1 MAGGSTNA
9 VILKHIRTLYHTG
22 AIGGLTDG
30 QLLERFVDGRDATA
44 EVAFAALMERHGP
57 MVFDVC
63 RQMLG
68 NPHEAQDAFQAT
80 FFVLVRKARSVRKSD
95 SVASW
100 LHGVARRVAMRAKTD
115 AARRRMHEREGA
127 KSAAAET
134 LGDGD
139 RPECWP
145 ELHEEISGLPER
157 YREPVVLC
165 YLEGLTTDAA
175 AQRLGCPKGTVLSRL
190 SRARERLRVRLTRR
204 DLALP
209 AGLPAAGMAPQAV
222 ATGPAADLIDATL
235 HSSLQ
240 FAGQSAP
247 AAALAPAT
255 AVALARGVLHAMAI
269 SKLKILGTAAL
280 ASLLALGGIRTFAL
294 PFGSGGEAG
303 GPAVARPEADDE
315 PTAPARTGDDLRA
328 KLDEAA
334 GLNIQLRK
342 ELQDLR
348 AELQRLR
355 ARSRSGAFPEIPP
368 VESRTIPP
376 SPAEALPEPRPVVS
390 QPVSL
395 PPPVPLPAVPL
406 LAVPPPTPVGA
417 YEVPRYEVPRY
428 EVPRYEVPRYEVP
441 REEPRLAN
449 DAEVQVPREPRPTSQ
464 PNVDATRPYFRLGG
478 LIFAASPT
486 GNKVIAHDPVA
497 RQAKSLVLHATKENP
512 LKVSFEDSSGILVAL
527 HLQGSNITRIA
538 VFDIRTGTWYP
549 QDLSEPYS
557 GVATP
562 AVQPKFEDMTVGYDL
577 GRFAYT
583 FSTKTGKWDALDIG
597 AISDTAEGEEAGKAK
612 PRN

>member
-9 VILKHIRTLYHTG
+9 VILKHIHTLYHAG

-30 QLLERFVDGRDATA
+30 QLLECFVDGGDGTA
-44 EVAFAALMERHGP
+44 EAAFTALMERHGP
-57 MVFDVC
+57 MVLNVC

-68 NPHEAQDAFQAT
+68 NLHEAQDAFQAT

-100 LHGVARRVAMRAKTD
+100 LHGVARRVAMRAKAD
-115 AARRRMHEREGA
+115 AARRRRHERLGA
-127 KSAAAET
+127 RSGATES

-139 RPECWP
+139 RPESWP
-145 ELHEEISGLPER
+145 ELHEEISRLPER

-175 AQRLGCPKGTVLSRL
+175 ARRLGCPKGTVLSRL

-204 DLALP
+204 NLALS
-209 AGLPAAGMAPQAV
+209 AGLPAAGTAPQAV
-222 ATGPAADLIDATL
+222 ATGPAAELIDATL

-247 AAALAPAT
+247 AAALAPTT

-269 SKLKILGTAAL
+269 SKLKVLGTAAL
-280 ASLLALGGIRTFAL
+280 AGLLALGGIQTFAL
-294 PFGSGGEAG
+294 PFGGLGETGEA
-303 GPAVARPEADDE
+303 AVARLEADDKQ
-315 PTAPARTGDDLRA
+315 TTPARSGDDLRA

-334 GLNIQLRK
+334 RLNNQLRK

-348 AELQRLR
+348 AELQTLR
-355 ARSRSGAFPEIPP
+355 GGTRPGTEIPA
-368 VESRTIPP
+368 VEFRRAVSAARGTTAARGTATG
-376 SPAEALPEPRPVVS
+376 PAHHGRAAHGTAAAGRGS
-390 QPVSL
+390 A
-395 PPPVPLPAVPL
+395 VPLPPS
-406 LAVPPPTPVGA
+406 VPPTVINMPA
-417 YEVPRYEVPRY
+417 
-428 EVPRYEVPRYEVP
+428 
-441 REEPRLAN
+441 EPN
-449 DAEVQVPREPRPTSQ
+449 N
-464 PNVDATRPYFRLGG
+464 PNVDATRPYLRWGG

-486 GNKVIAHDPVA
+486 GNTVIAHDPVA
-497 RQAKSLVLHATKENP
+497 HKSKSLALRATKESP
-512 LKVSFEDSSGILVAL
+512 LKVSFVKNEGSFQQTAIVAL

-538 VFDIRTGTWYP
+538 VFDTQAGAWYS

-562 AVQPKFEDMTVGYDL
+562 TVQPKFEDMTVGYDL
-577 GRFAYT
+577 GRHAYT

-597 AISDTAEGEEAGKAK
+597 SISDAAEGEEVGKAK